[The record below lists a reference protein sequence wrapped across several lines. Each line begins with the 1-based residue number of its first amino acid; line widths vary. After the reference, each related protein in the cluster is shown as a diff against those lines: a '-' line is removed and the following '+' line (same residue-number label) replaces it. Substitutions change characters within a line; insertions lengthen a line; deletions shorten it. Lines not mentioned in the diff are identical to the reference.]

1 MKKRYYAIIISL
13 LLIAVGGGALL
24 YNKPT
29 EVKPVILESLRE
41 AVKENNKITNL
52 VVDNSVAYLIIDKEL
67 DETEYIKICEKI
79 SSGYFNRENH
89 TNSLTLIVGSKN
101 KNFYSMDCNIKGKI
115 SVIPDPNSIFPNSK
129 GKWLN

>member
-52 VVDNSVAYLIIDKEL
+52 VVDNSVAYLIIEKEL
-67 DETEYIKICEKI
+67 DETEYIKICEEI

-89 TNSLTLIVGSKN
+89 TSNLTLIVGSKN
-101 KNFYSMDCNIKGKI
+101 KNFYSMDCNIKGKQ
-115 SVIPDPNSIFPNSK
+115 SVIPDPNSTFPNSK
-129 GKWLN
+129 GMWLN